1 MQTGRLVVP
10 VAARPSDAEAATE
23 GARWVTRW
31 RGWADWPLSV
41 PLLSL
46 AAAAVALDV
55 TTAWT
60 GTGLGSLGRVGTS
73 PALPLALLL
82 AAWVATG
89 HVGLSRQ
96 RGRAWREFALAVGV
110 VLGLATVAYSIVFG
124 RPAEAVG
131 LIVAALGEELVYR
144 FAAVICFGALA
155 ARLLGRP
162 WRNPRDW
169 GTKPGLMGLAA
180 AAVLFSALP
189 GHVMQVTGPSTSVAF
204 ASLALL
210 LGYTVLRTG
219 TVWPGARALEP
230 HDDRHVADVGSPG
243 TAARARRDRAR
254 VARSRGR
261 RRRSPTRAAPTR
273 ADADRPVPHIGAGRF
288 LRHRRT
294 LPGVAAA
301 LGAS

>member
-10 VAARPSDAEAATE
+10 VAARQSDAEAATE

-82 AAWVATG
+82 AAWVGTG
-89 HVGLSRQ
+89 HVGLSRE

-110 VLGLATVAYSIVFG
+110 VLALATVAYSIVFG

-155 ARLLGRP
+155 ARPLGRP

-210 LGYTVLRTG
+210 LGYTVLRKG
-219 TVWPGARALEP
+219 TVWPAVMVHALLNLTTIATWQTSGP
-230 HDDRHVADVGSPG
+230 QGLRLALAATALVSLVAAADVAG
-243 TAARARRDRAR
+243 RRLGLRRRVPTLIDLSRTSAR
-254 VARSRGR
+254 VAS
-261 RRRSPTRAAPTR
+261 
-273 ADADRPVPHIGAGRF
+273 
-288 LRHRRT
+288 
-294 LPGVAAA
+294 
-301 LGAS
+301 